1 MKRIAFSVLSIAVSA
16 VVISPVQAIAAE
28 PSNRIDQLR
37 RENLDKNA
45 APLESLQIKG
55 IGIDELRRENLDK
68 EAIDIDKLRRENLEK
83 NAISVGLKGIDI
95 DELRR
100 ENLEKEVISQSAQ

>member
-37 RENLDKNA
+37 RENLEKNA
-45 APLESLQIKG
+45 ISVGLKG
-55 IGIDELRRENLDK
+55 IDIDELRRENLDK

-83 NAISVGLKGIDI
+83 DAINVGLKGIDI

-100 ENLEKEVISQSAQ
+100 ENFEKEVISQSAQ